1 MARKNA
7 VLAAKGYRPRSVEHH
22 AARATKTFESLE
34 VRGDPTSMHLRY
46 SLGRHSRLW
55 EFGLLHS
62 LW

>member
-1 MARKNA
+1 MEIKKM
-7 VLAAKGYRPRSVEHH
+7 VLAARIPSEIGWAPCEAGDEDFRV
-22 AARATKTFESLE
+22 SLE
-34 VRGDPTSMHLRY
+34 VRDDPTSMHLRY